1 MKPAILAGLIF
12 WGTMARVL
20 SELMT
25 WSVEHTQ
32 QGLLWL
38 CNGMWAGAAG
48 MVVYAVYRW
57 FRYEEGRR
65 IRKPIMNIKTGLT
78 ALLLS
83 LPLLANAG
91 AREELMALEA
101 SKRPH
106 LQTLQP
112 SPPPPFRYPRQ
123 PT

>member
-1 MKPAILAGLIF
+1 MKPAILAGLIC

-48 MVVYAVYRW
+48 MVVYAGYRW
-57 FRYEEGRR
+57 FRFERGQTHKAVVPASADTCRGTRR
-65 IRKPIMNIKTGLT
+65 TD
-78 ALLLS
+78 
-83 LPLLANAG
+83 G
-91 AREELMALEA
+91 A
-101 SKRPH
+101 
-106 LQTLQP
+106 
-112 SPPPPFRYPRQ
+112 
-123 PT
+123 

>member
-32 QGLLWL
+32 QVLLWL

-48 MVVYAVYRW
+48 MVVYAVWRW
-57 FRYEEGRR
+57 FRYERGQTH
-65 IRKPIMNIKTGLT
+65 K
-78 ALLLS
+78 
-83 LPLLANAG
+83 
-91 AREELMALEA
+91 EA
-101 SKRPH
+101 DH
-106 LQTLQP
+106 EH
-112 SPPPPFRYPRQ
+112 
-123 PT
+123 

>member
-1 MKPAILAGLIF
+1 
-12 WGTMARVL
+12 
-20 SELMT
+20 
-25 WSVEHTQ
+25 
-32 QGLLWL
+32 
-38 CNGMWAGAAG
+38 
-48 MVVYAVYRW
+48 
-57 FRYEEGRR
+57 
-65 IRKPIMNIKTGLT
+65 MNIKTGLT

-101 SKRPH
+101 TKTAH

-123 PT
+123 PA

>member
-38 CNGMWAGAAG
+38 CNGMWAVAAG
-48 MVVYAVYRW
+48 MVAYAVYRW
-57 FRYEEGRR
+57 FRYERGQAHKEADHAG
-65 IRKPIMNIKTGLT
+65 
-78 ALLLS
+78 S
-83 LPLLANAG
+83 LRSCYSCPCWRTPVRVRN
-91 AREELMALEA
+91 
-101 SKRPH
+101 
-106 LQTLQP
+106 
-112 SPPPPFRYPRQ
+112 
-123 PT
+123 

>member
-1 MKPAILAGLIF
+1 MNASLVAGLIF

-57 FRYEEGRR
+57 FRDERGQTHKEGDCRFNLSMQH
-65 IRKPIMNIKTGLT
+65 PFQ
-78 ALLLS
+78 LS
-83 LPLLANAG
+83 L
-91 AREELMALEA
+91 
-101 SKRPH
+101 SV
-106 LQTLQP
+106 
-112 SPPPPFRYPRQ
+112 F
-123 PT
+123 

>member
-1 MKPAILAGLIF
+1 MKPSILAGLIF
-12 WGTMARVL
+12 WGTIARVL

-57 FRYEEGRR
+57 FRDERGQTHKEGDH
-65 IRKPIMNIKTGLT
+65 
-78 ALLLS
+78 
-83 LPLLANAG
+83 
-91 AREELMALEA
+91 E
-101 SKRPH
+101 H
-106 LQTLQP
+106 
-112 SPPPPFRYPRQ
+112 
-123 PT
+123 

>member
-32 QGLLWL
+32 QVLLWL

-48 MVVYAVYRW
+48 MVVYAVWRW
-57 FRYEEGRR
+57 FRYERGQAHKEADCRFNLSMQH
-65 IRKPIMNIKTGLT
+65 PFQ
-78 ALLLS
+78 LS
-83 LPLLANAG
+83 L
-91 AREELMALEA
+91 
-101 SKRPH
+101 SV
-106 LQTLQP
+106 
-112 SPPPPFRYPRQ
+112 F
-123 PT
+123 

>member
-1 MKPAILAGLIF
+1 MIHREPVDSELWIKPMNATLLNLWLMGALFGGCGFSGSSLYSSFHHLTADAGVWQGDTRMKPAILAGLIF

-48 MVVYAVYRW
+48 MVVCR
-57 FRYEEGRR
+57 
-65 IRKPIMNIKTGLT
+65 
-78 ALLLS
+78 LS
-83 LPLLANAG
+83 LVPLRKRAG
-91 AREELMALEA
+91 A
-101 SKRPH
+101 
-106 LQTLQP
+106 
-112 SPPPPFRYPRQ
+112 
-123 PT
+123 

>member
-1 MKPAILAGLIF
+1 MKPSILAGLIF

-38 CNGMWAGAAG
+38 CNSMWAGAAG

-57 FRYEEGRR
+57 FRDERR
-65 IRKPIMNIKTGLT
+65 QAHK
-78 ALLLS
+78 
-83 LPLLANAG
+83 
-91 AREELMALEA
+91 EA
-101 SKRPH
+101 DH
-106 LQTLQP
+106 EH
-112 SPPPPFRYPRQ
+112 
-123 PT
+123 

>member
-48 MVVYAVYRW
+48 MVVYAVWRW
-57 FRYEEGRR
+57 FRYERGQAHKEADHEHYNRAHCAPVNPAFAGERR
-65 IRKPIMNIKTGLT
+65 C
-78 ALLLS
+78 A
-83 LPLLANAG
+83 
-91 AREELMALEA
+91 
-101 SKRPH
+101 
-106 LQTLQP
+106 
-112 SPPPPFRYPRQ
+112 
-123 PT
+123 